1 MGTHLKEEET
11 GHPFEETGPPH
22 VDVEA
27 NLKRDATE
35 TVLLQERETSL
46 LPHRGEGD
54 AQARGT
60 RPHLRRLIVK
70 EERQTLTRVLSE

>member
-1 MGTHLKEEET
+1 MGTRLKGEET

-27 NLKRDATE
+27 NLKRDDTE
-35 TVLLQERETSL
+35 TALHQEGETSP

-60 RPHLRRLIVK
+60 RPHLRRLTVK
-70 EERQTLTRVLSE
+70 EERQTLTQVLSE